1 MAAPRSHVPRELEPT
16 KVREVRRALEYPHA
30 LVRPRERADA
40 RAVLG
45 GEGRADGVDPDLAD
59 IRGLLLDGADDLS
72 LKNDFFDK
80 NKNRREAVMSE
91 RCRSC
96 GRLCTQEERR

>member
-59 IRGLLLDGADDLS
+59 VRGLLLDGADDLS
-72 LKNDFFDK
+72 LENDFFDK
-80 NKNRREAVMSE
+80 TKIGARRS
-91 RCRSC
+91 
-96 GRLCTQEERR
+96 